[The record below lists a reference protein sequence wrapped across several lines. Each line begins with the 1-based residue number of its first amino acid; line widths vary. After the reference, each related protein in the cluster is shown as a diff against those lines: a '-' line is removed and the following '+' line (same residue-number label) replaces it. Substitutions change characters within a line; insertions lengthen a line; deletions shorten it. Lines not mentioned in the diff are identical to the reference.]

1 MGECL
6 SGLDGLICRDWCRS
20 SDNCGSPAVIFGAAG
35 LLVRAF
41 SDTLGLANRP
51 FSAGFSA
58 FTFPLVISAVALK
71 QSLNILNSGLVGQ
84 ILLAFEVLIA
94 LFVVLYV
101 TFLYTKDILGK

>member
-1 MGECL
+1 MTAAYVATFSQPNPVLL
-6 SGLDGLICRDWCRS
+6 SLLLISGQC
-20 SDNCGSPAVIFGAAG
+20 FY
-35 LLVRAF
+35 AF
-41 SDTLGLANRP
+41 ILWQLPRLIKRP

-71 QSLNILNSGLVGQ
+71 QSLNVLNLGLAGQ